1 MPGSRGRSG
10 PKSLAAGWNTGTGR
24 EPAVFPPL
32 KSVYDTDIQRFGL
45 SLVILTLLVAHD
57 QARAGTL
64 TVTFDTTPAGGRFAP
79 RNVVAVWVETSTRR
93 YIKTLGRW
101 SAERTLSLIGW
112 AMASNSDLDVVSGA
126 TRLDHSERL
135 QVVWDTADADGELV
149 VAGGYRIRMELSD
162 DNAGTPDVN
171 NQGAFPFSI
180 DGVARVETPDDNGGF
195 TNVVIDYT
203 GGPVGER
210 DPNDPGPD
218 PEPDPDSD
226 AGPDS
231 GTPEIGGGCGVG
243 GGGGLAALLLVV
255 VALVWVRRER
265 GRGPRA

>member
-1 MPGSRGRSG
+1 M
-10 PKSLAAGWNTGTGR
+10 
-24 EPAVFPPL
+24 
-32 KSVYDTDIQRFGL
+32 
-45 SLVILTLLVAHD
+45 TLLVGHD
-57 QARAGTL
+57 QASAGTL
-64 TVTFDTTPAGGRFAP
+64 TVTFDTTPAGGRYAP
-79 RNVVAVWVETSTRR
+79 RNVVAVWVETGTRR

-101 SAERTLSLIGW
+101 SAERTVSLIGW

-126 TRLDHSERL
+126 TRLDHSETL
-135 QVVWDTADADGELV
+135 QVTWDTADADGELV
-149 VAGGYRIRMELSD
+149 VAGGYRIRMELAD
-162 DNAGTPDVN
+162 DNSGSPDMN

-180 DGVARVETPDDNGGF
+180 DGVARVEMPADNGGF

-231 GTPEIGGGCGVG
+231 GTPDIKGGCGVG
-243 GGGGLAALLLVV
+243 GGGGLAGLWLVG
-255 VALVWVRRER
+255 VALVRVRRQR
-265 GRGPRA
+265 GRVPRR